1 MHPIDE
7 IMEERC
13 PNLMK
18 NKILWSFIKLPIH
31 KTFKYNDAKRIVS
44 DISKKSGYECF
55 SYLSNFLQSDHNVQD
70 IDNVPKN
77 GSIISVS
84 YTHLRAHET

>member
-18 NKILWSFIKLPIH
+18 NKILWSFWVPYIMILVMRVGVSILRVFSQGDGGPPGASKLRGRP
-31 KTFKYNDAKRIVS
+31 
-44 DISKKSGYECF
+44 
-55 SYLSNFLQSDHNVQD
+55 
-70 IDNVPKN
+70 
-77 GSIISVS
+77 SVICS
-84 YTHLRAHET
+84 

>member
-18 NKILWSFIKLPIH
+18 NKILWSFIKPSIF
-31 KTFKYNDAKRIVS
+31 KVFKYYDAKRIVD
-44 DISKKSGYECF
+44 DISETPHIENITDNNLMIFKYKFFNF
-55 SYLSNFLQSDHNVQD
+55 SFS
-70 IDNVPKN
+70 
-77 GSIISVS
+77 
-84 YTHLRAHET
+84 